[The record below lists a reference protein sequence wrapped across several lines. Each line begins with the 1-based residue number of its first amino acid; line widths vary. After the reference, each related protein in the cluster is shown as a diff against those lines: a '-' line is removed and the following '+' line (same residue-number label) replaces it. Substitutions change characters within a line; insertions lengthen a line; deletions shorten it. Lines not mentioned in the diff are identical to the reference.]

1 MGRDIPSQR
10 KNRTLL
16 KRTIQMVM
24 LNFWLPNFIEYAFKA
39 WFYRKK

>member
-24 LNFWLPNFIEYAFKA
+24 LNFWLPNFIEYALKA